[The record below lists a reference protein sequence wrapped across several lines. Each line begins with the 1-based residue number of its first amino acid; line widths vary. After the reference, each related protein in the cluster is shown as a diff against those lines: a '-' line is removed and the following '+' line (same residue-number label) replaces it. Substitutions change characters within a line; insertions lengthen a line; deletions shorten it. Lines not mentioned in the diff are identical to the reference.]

1 MIEIRNLSFSYNPK
15 TAMMRNALR
24 DISFSIQDGDFFGI
38 VGSTGAGKSTL
49 VTHLNALT
57 RIQKN
62 SGTIVIN
69 EMDITPKR
77 IDFKK
82 LRKTVGMVFQYPEY
96 QLFADSV
103 AKDVAFGPKNLGIP
117 AEEIDSLVKD
127 AIALVGLDYNEIAE
141 RSPFELSGGQ
151 KRRVAIAGV
160 LATKPEIL
168 VLDEPTA
175 GLDPSGKKEILELI
189 RKVKAEC
196 PTIVM
201 ISHNMDEVAE
211 NCNRIAVLEKG
222 SLLGVFTPRELFS
235 SDIIDKTGLRKPQVT
250 EIADG
255 LNARGFKVSNE
266 VTTEDELVAEIV
278 KRFKEGGNA

>member
-266 VTTEDELVAEIV
+266 VTTEDELVAEII

>member
-57 RIQKN
+57 RIQKK
-62 SGTIVIN
+62 SGTIVVN
-69 EMDITPKR
+69 EMDITPKH

-117 AEEIDSLVKD
+117 VEEIDSLVKN

-175 GLDPSGKKEILELI
+175 GLDPSGKKDILELI

-235 SDIIDKTGLRKPQVT
+235 SDIIEKTGLRKPQVT

-255 LNARGFKVSNE
+255 LIARGFNISNE
-266 VTTEDELVAEIV
+266 VTTEDELAAEII